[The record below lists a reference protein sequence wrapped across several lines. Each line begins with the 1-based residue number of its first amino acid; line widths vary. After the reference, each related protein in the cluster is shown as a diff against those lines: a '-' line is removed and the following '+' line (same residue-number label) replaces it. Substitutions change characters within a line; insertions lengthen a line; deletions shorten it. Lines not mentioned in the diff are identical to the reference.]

1 MVRLLV
7 VCLVLMLSL
16 VDCPVARAA
25 VVTIDQLEQLIK
37 RTPAANNTLIER
49 YQGAIQLLTERQNY
63 HQEAEQYRQLLQQ
76 YPQDI
81 AEAKTRQTVDED
93 KVSLAYQ
100 QMDQLQIS
108 SVIKALEQQIA
119 LAREKLQALEDDGRE
134 VQQRMVDLPREL
146 DDVVAELERSYAT
159 ELTVTNDAL
168 LNEANQFRQDALR
181 EMLQAKQ
188 QVMQLESLGA
198 SKRIELNQLKIAK
211 ANQLLLDLMR
221 QLRLANERLAE
232 LRQKDA
238 ALALAELDQA
248 AKVVAADDQAL
259 QQIIA
264 RNIELT
270 RELEELQSS
279 QQTAQLRYQGLH
291 ELSVQINALLR
302 ELRKNI
308 DRFEPSVEFSNAIV
322 EQLAALS
329 GLPNIQELSRTLN
342 QLRVDSFSYRNEQRK
357 NRQSFQLSQ
366 RDEER
371 DLLDL
376 QQQLLTEL
384 IGINGQ
390 LELLLK
396 QALVNIDQLTHRR
409 SELEEQAFR
418 LLTWIPNMV
427 PITAADI
434 PFVLTDFRR
443 IGSELVHQWR
453 LYSLHAGESVFQLVL
468 LLLLA
473 VYLRRFQVQYNHY
486 LDKISDRIGNV
497 RRDKGHY
504 SLTAIFG
511 IIALGSL
518 LPLGVQLA
526 DWLSQ
531 NSQIMIQ
538 QLILLT
544 MIAVSLQIVANQLR
558 KPSSVL
564 IHHFRMKPAAIDLI
578 MRHVIWLSPLFLAV
592 LLIYSWL
599 SDWNP
604 LALFS
609 ATGRL
614 LHLINAVLLTWATI
628 WLFRLVS
635 KLVAER
641 GDVIRLPMRMLWWF
655 GIAVPASATVLL
667 LFGYIVAAQMLLQGY
682 GWTLASAAVICVA
695 YFLALRGIAILYRR
709 LAFERALNRRAQALA
724 KREEND
730 DSNEPVIEEPQES
743 YIEFDDIGAQASKLL
758 RTTFVLAFYF
768 SLLPIWS
775 DAFDSLSALNDLTLW
790 SVQSAGAQGQLETTS
805 ITIKVLLT
813 AIVTG
818 GFTLVSVRNIPGM
831 LELLVLQR
839 MQLSPGTGYAITTIT
854 KYVILIVGLLVVVGA
869 LGFDWSSLQ
878 WLVAALTVGLG
889 FGLQEIFANFVSGL
903 IILFE
908 KPIRIGDTVTIRGMS
923 GTVTRINTR
932 ATTVVDWDRKEI
944 IIPNKAFITEDF
956 VNWSLSDAITRIVLR
971 IGVRHNSDVRMVTKM
986 ILQAA
991 DECDMVIDEP
1001 TPEVFLLEYSDSALI
1016 FELRAF
1022 TNETAHRLPSIHDI
1036 HSRVIKK
1043 FNALNIEV
1051 AHPQLDIHVKHA
1063 AGIATSNG

>member
-1 MVRLLV
+1 MFIVGLLLIV
-7 VCLVLMLSL
+7 SMLHYQS
-16 VDCPVARAA
+16 VRAA
-25 VVTIDQLEQLIK
+25 EVSIEQLEQLIE
-37 RTPAANNTLIER
+37 RTPANNDVLIER
-49 YQGAIQLLTERQNY
+49 YQRAIQLLTERDNFAA
-63 HQEAEQYRQLLQQ
+63 EAEQYRQQLTQ

-81 AEAKTRQTVDED
+81 ANAKVRPVVDEQQIADAYRD
-93 KVSLAYQ
+93 K
-100 QMDQLQIS
+100 DQEQIS
-108 SVIKALEQQIA
+108 RLIKSLEQQIV
-119 LAREKLQALEDDGRE
+119 LTREQIQSLENQGRKVQA
-134 VQQRMVDLPREL
+134 RMVDIPREL
-146 DDVVAELERSYAT
+146 DEIVAELERGYSEQLAISG
-159 ELTVTNDAL
+159 DAL
-168 LNEANQFRQDALR
+168 LNEASQFQYDALR
-181 EMLQAKQ
+181 DMLLAKQ
-188 QVMQLESLGA
+188 QLIQLESQGV
-198 SKRIELNQLKIAK
+198 SQRIELNQLQIAQQ
-211 ANQLLLDLMR
+211 NQALLNLMR
-221 QLRLANERLAE
+221 QLRLANDRLAQ
-232 LRQKDA
+232 LRQQEA
-238 ALALAELDQA
+238 AEALAELDHA
-248 AKVVAADDQAL
+248 AKVVADDDPEL
-259 QQIIA
+259 QEIIA

-270 RELEELQSS
+270 RELEELQAT
-279 QQTAQLRYQGLH
+279 QQSAQLRYQGLH
-291 ELSVQINALLR
+291 ELSVQINSLLR
-302 ELRKNI
+302 ELRKDI
-308 DRFEPSVEFSNAIV
+308 DRFEPSVEFSDAIV

-329 GLPNIQELSRTLN
+329 GLPNIQELSRLLN

-357 NRQSFQLSQ
+357 NRQNFQLSK
-366 RDEER
+366 RNDER

-390 LELLLK
+390 LEVLLK
-396 QALVNIDQLTHRR
+396 QALANIDQLTIRR
-409 SELEEQAFR
+409 SDLEDQAFR
-418 LLTWIPNMV
+418 LLTWIPNMK
-427 PITAADI
+427 PLTTSDI
-434 PFVLTDFRR
+434 PDVVSDFKR
-443 IGSELVHQWR
+443 IASELVHQWR
-453 LYSLHAGESVFQLVL
+453 LYSHRPGESAFQLVL

-473 VYLRRFQVQYNHY
+473 VYLQRF
-486 LDKISDRIGNV
+486 ISKYDAYMSRIGDRIGNV

-504 SLTAIFG
+504 SLAAIFG
-511 IIALGSL
+511 LIALGSL
-518 LPLGVQLA
+518 LPMGA
-526 DWLSQ
+526 KFSDWLSQ
-531 NSQIMIQ
+531 NSQVMIQ
-538 QLILLT
+538 QLIWLT
-544 MIAVSLQIVANQLR
+544 TIGASLHLVARQLR
-558 KPSSVL
+558 KPPSVL
-564 IHHFRMKPAAIDLI
+564 IHHFRMKPAAIQLI
-578 MRHVIWLSPLFLAV
+578 MRHVIWLSPLFLTV
-592 LLIYSWL
+592 LLIYKWL
-599 SDWNP
+599 ADWNQ

-614 LHLINAVLLTWATI
+614 MHLINAVLLTWATA

-635 KLVAER
+635 NLVHER
-641 GDVIRLPMRMLWWF
+641 GDIMRLPMRMLWWF
-655 GIAVPASATVLL
+655 GIAVPAAATVLL
-667 LFGYIVAAQMLLQGY
+667 LLGYIVAAQMLLKGY
-682 GWTLASAAVICVA
+682 LWTLLSAITICIS
-695 YFLALRGIAILYRR
+695 YFLALRGLAILYRR
-709 LAFERALNRRAQALA
+709 LAFERALTRRAQALA

-730 DSNEPVIEEPQES
+730 DSADPAIEEPQES

-775 DAFDSLSALNDLTLW
+775 DAFNSLSAFNDLTLW
-790 SVQSAGAQGQLETTS
+790 SVQSVGAQGQLETTS
-805 ITIKVLLT
+805 ITVKVLLT

-854 KYVILIVGLLVVVGA
+854 KYVILVVGLLVVVGA

-971 IGVRHNSDVRMVTKM
+971 IGVRHDSDVRMVTKM

-991 DECDMVIDEP
+991 DECEMVIDEP

-1022 TNETAHRLPSIHDI
+1022 TSDTSHRLPSIHEI

-1043 FNALNIEV
+1043 FNALNITV

-1063 AGIATSNG
+1063 AGIATNNG